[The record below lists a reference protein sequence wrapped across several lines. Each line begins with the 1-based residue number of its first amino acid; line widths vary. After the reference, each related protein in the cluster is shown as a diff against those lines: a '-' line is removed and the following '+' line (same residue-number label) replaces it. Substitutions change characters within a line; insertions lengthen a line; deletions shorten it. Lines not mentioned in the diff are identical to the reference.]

1 MSERSGSVWWSL
13 YDSDSDSSCA
23 ATTFFDQ
30 VVADENY
37 QDVPCLSFFFLVAS
51 IRCNISGHT
60 WTESLDQIPPGLDYE
75 VQLQAYQQH
84 LLKESLWI
92 RLNAQRRRKSHA
104 LDASASVSWV
114 VGIKSSTL
122 LEDSAENN
130 LSRQP
135 VFTLLLGQRPYPSIH
150 LFSSASSSHSGQMS
164 LHWVGWSTR
173 ELAKQSCVETV
184 CVCMC
189 VCVCVCMLWFSEWVC
204 PRSDRIRCSRTG
216 QRWSFHSRVE
226 SRSYNPAD
234 PTEPE
239 PIVASYRTDK
249 HLSTYYNLERER
261 ERERKKK
268 G

>member
-1 MSERSGSVWWSL
+1 MSTNIQAAEPSERICVQTKSL
-13 YDSDSDSSCA
+13 RKHEWTIWIGMMKSLWFRFILCCHYILWSSCGGW
-23 ATTFFDQ
+23 
-30 VVADENY
+30 E
-37 QDVPCLSFFFLVAS
+37 LSGRAMSVIFFLVAS
-51 IRCNISGHT
+51 IRCNVSGHT
-60 WTESLDQIPPGLDYE
+60 WTESLDQIPPVLDYE
-75 VQLQAYQQH
+75 VQLQAYQQQH

-104 LDASASVSWV
+104 LDVSASVSWV

-189 VCVCVCMLWFSEWVC
+189 VCVCVCMLWYSLNEFVLGQTEYGAVGQVRDEVHTAVSSHV
-204 PRSDRIRCSRTG
+204 PTTPQIQQSQSR
-216 QRWSFHSRVE
+216 
-226 SRSYNPAD
+226 
-234 PTEPE
+234 
-239 PIVASYRTDK
+239 
-249 HLSTYYNLERER
+249 
-261 ERERKKK
+261 
-268 G
+268 